1 MAQSPGPTEG
11 ELQPLD
17 YAPRTRPSRRWASRI
32 IGSVI
37 VLGGLLLVI
46 WVLRPA
52 FSRPRDGSVRLDC
65 ARNMRQIGEAIAMYA
80 NGHGGKFPDDLQ
92 TIFETGEVT
101 TAVFVCPC
109 TKDVPAPTGPTTRA
123 TAAGLMRPGHVS
135 YIYLGKGLSAESAT
149 EDTVLLYEPLSNH
162 AGDGM
167 NVLFGDFHV
176 EWLPAAE
183 ASTILKQVA
192 AKRFPVRYPLTQPVT
207 TSSAG

>member
-1 MAQSPGPTEG
+1 MRE
-11 ELQPLD
+11 
-17 YAPRTRPSRRWASRI
+17 
-32 IGSVI
+32 IG
-37 VLGGLLLVI
+37 
-46 WVLRPA
+46 
-52 FSRPRDGSVRLDC
+52 
-65 ARNMRQIGEAIAMYA
+65 QAIAMYSNVHA
-80 NGHGGKFPDDLQ
+80 GQFPNDLR

-109 TKDVPAPTGPTTRA
+109 TKDAPAPTGPTTQA

-135 YIYLGKGLSAESAT
+135 YIYLGKGLRAESAT

-162 AGDGM
+162 ADGM

-192 AKRFPVRYPLTQPVT
+192 AKRFPVRYPLTQPATT
-207 TSSAG
+207 TSSK